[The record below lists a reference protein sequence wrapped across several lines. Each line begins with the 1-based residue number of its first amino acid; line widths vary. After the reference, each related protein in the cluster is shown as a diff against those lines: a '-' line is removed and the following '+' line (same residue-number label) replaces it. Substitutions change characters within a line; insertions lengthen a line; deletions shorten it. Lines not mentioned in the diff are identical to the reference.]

1 MTKSFIISRSKD
13 KFIIKKNYFRSMI
26 LVTGGTGLV
35 GAHLLYQLS
44 LDTTSVVAI
53 HRESSD
59 LNAVKNIFSYYTD
72 DYENLFNKIIW
83 KIADINNI
91 PSLNAAY
98 IGITHVYHCAAVI
111 SFDKKDEPLLR
122 KVNID
127 GTANMVNIALD
138 HAIEK
143 FCFVSSIAT
152 ISKAFDNSEITEE
165 NEWNPTEKN
174 SGYAISKYGAETE
187 VWRGSQEGL
196 DVIIVNPGMILGAG
210 YWNTNTGKLFD
221 LVQNGFKF
229 YTEGVT
235 GYVGVVDVVKSMLLL
250 MKSSI
255 KNERFIIVAENRSF
269 KEVLCAI
276 ADGFS
281 KKRPS
286 IKVTSFLSEVAWR
299 LAFLKSLF
307 SNNGPIISKESSR
320 ASTRRSY
327 YSNKKIKSILNYKFE
342 PLLNCIKKVCNNYK
356 QDH

>member
-1 MTKSFIISRSKD
+1 MTKSFNISHSKD

-44 LDTTSVVAI
+44 LDNTSVVAI

-72 DYENLFNKIIW
+72 DFENLFNKIIW
-83 KIADINNI
+83 KIADINDI
-91 PSLNAAY
+91 PSLDAAY
-98 IGITHVYHCAAVI
+98 SGISHVYHCAAVI

-122 KVNID
+122 KVNIQ
-127 GTANMVNIALD
+127 GTANMVNLALD
-138 HAIEK
+138 HTVEK

-152 ISKAFDNSEITEE
+152 ISKAIDNSEITEE

-174 SGYAISKYGAETE
+174 SGYSISKYGAETE

-196 DVIIVNPGMILGAG
+196 DVIIINPGMILGAG
-210 YWNTNTGKLFD
+210 YWHTGTGKLFD
-221 LVQNGFKF
+221 LIHEGFKF

-235 GYVGVVDVVKSMLLL
+235 GYVGVRDVVKSMLLL

-269 KEVLCAI
+269 KEILFSI
-276 ADGFS
+276 ADGFN
-281 KKRPS
+281 KNRPS
-286 IKVTSFLSEVAWR
+286 IKVTPFLGEIAWR

-307 SNNGPIISKESSR
+307 SGKSPLISKELLRSS
-320 ASTRRSY
+320 TKDTY
-327 YSNKKIKSILNYKFE
+327 YSNEKVKAKLKYEFE
-342 PLLNCIKKVCNNYK
+342 PLSNCIKKVCNNYK